1 MFLRSILDRNFT
13 KNIFMDNKLKGFYIK
28 SILILLLSAPY
39 QFVGAQTISLEDIWT
54 TGKYR
59 AEYYASFNWTKDGQH
74 YTELEFDNKKIPQVN
89 LYHIKN
95 GLIKNLASS
104 LEKIMP
110 ENVPF
115 DDYLLSPDQNLLLF
129 TSDEEPIYRRSS
141 RANYYLLDNQT
152 QKISLLN
159 DTSKGKISYPT
170 FSPDGKKI
178 AYVRENNL
186 FSLEISSRKETAITQ
201 NGKFN
206 YVINGACDW
215 VYEEEFEFAQA
226 FFWSPDSKKIAFY
239 QFDETN
245 VKEYNMQVWGAN
257 YPIDYK
263 YKYPKVGEENS
274 LVKILCYFFDSPK
287 TIEIDATV
295 PGDKEYFPRMRWTG
309 NTSVLSYYRMNRL
322 QNNLEIIHYDV
333 VSKSAKTVYTE
344 TDKAYIEINDSHF
357 YFSTTED
364 FVFTS
369 EKSGFRHIY
378 LFTKANNII
387 TPLTSGEYEVTEIIG
402 IDEKNKIVYFISQ
415 EDSPLEKQLYSVD
428 FTSTKK
434 RKLTKEKGVHDISFS
449 PGFDYYTDGYSNAN
463 TPITAIVK
471 DAHSGNKITVLTENT
486 TLKKKLEKENLSQL
500 EFFKFTTTQ
509 GVNLN
514 AWMMKTK
521 DFDEKKKYPVLL
533 TIYGGPG
540 SQEVMN
546 SWKGANY
553 FWFQLLSQKGYIIAC
568 VDGRGTGGRGAAF
581 KKTTQLNL
589 GKYETEDLIET
600 AKQLKSLS
608 FIDPSRIGIFG
619 WSFGGYLSSLA
630 ITKGADHFKTA
641 IAVAPVT
648 NWRYYDNIYTER
660 YMGLPSENGKGY
672 DENAPAYFAKEL
684 KGNYLLIHG
693 TADDNVHLQNSI
705 EMQRALIK
713 ANKQFDLFYYPDKNH
728 GIYGGNTRYHLYKM
742 MTDFILEKL

>member
-1 MFLRSILDRNFT
+1 M
-13 KNIFMDNKLKGFYIK
+13 
-28 SILILLLSAPY
+28 LLLSVPY
-39 QFVGAQTISLEDIWT
+39 LVSAQSISIEDIWL

-59 AEYYASFNWTKDGQH
+59 AEYYSSFNWTKDGQH
-74 YTELEFDNKKIPQVN
+74 YTEAEIDDKKVLHVN
-89 LYHIKN
+89 LFHIKN

-104 LEKIMP
+104 LEKVMP
-110 ENVPF
+110 ANTNF
-115 DDYLLSPDQNLLLF
+115 DDYILSPDQSLLLL
-129 TSDEEPIYRRSS
+129 SSEEEPIYRRSS
-141 RANYYLLDNQT
+141 KANYYLLNNAE
-152 QKISLLN
+152 QKLFLLH

-170 FSPDGKKI
+170 FSPDGKRI
-178 AYVRENNL
+178 AFVRENNL
-186 FSLEISSRKETAITQ
+186 FIVEISSMKETSITQ
-201 NGKFN
+201 DGKFN
-206 YVINGACDW
+206 AVINGACDW

-226 FFWSPDSKKIAFY
+226 FYWSPDSKKIAFY
-239 QFDETN
+239 RFDESK
-245 VKEYNMQVWGAN
+245 VKEYSMQVWSDI
-257 YPIDYK
+257 YPKEYK

-274 LVKILCYFFDSPK
+274 LVKLNCYFIDENK
-287 TIEIDATV
+287 TIEIDESV
-295 PGDKEYFPRMRWTG
+295 PGEKEYFPRMKWTG

-322 QNNLEIIHYDV
+322 QNKLEIIHFDV
-333 VSKSAKTVYTE
+333 LKKTSSVVYTE
-344 TDKAYIEINDSHF
+344 IDKAYIEINDNHF
-357 YFSTTED
+357 YFSTSED

-369 EKSGFRHIY
+369 EKTGFRHAY
-378 LFTKANNII
+378 LFTKSSNS
-387 TPLTSGEYEVTEIIG
+387 LTALTTGNYEVSEILG
-402 IDEKNKIVYFISQ
+402 VDEKNKLIYFISQ

-428 FTSTKK
+428 FTGTKK
-434 RKLTKEKGVHDISFS
+434 RTLTKEKGVHDISFS
-449 PGFDYYTDGYSNAN
+449 PEFDYYTDGYSNAN
-463 TPITAIVK
+463 TPITATLME
-471 DAHSGNKITVLTENT
+471 AATGNKISMVAENNVLKAT
-486 TLKKKLEKENLSQL
+486 LEKENLSSI
-500 EFFKFTTTQ
+500 EFFKFTSSQ
-509 GVNLN
+509 GISLN
-514 AWMMKTK
+514 AWMLKPK
-521 DFDEKKKYPVLL
+521 DFDRKKKYPVLL

-540 SQEVMN
+540 SQEVVN

-553 FWFQLLSQKGYIIAC
+553 FWFQLLAQKGYIIAC

-581 KKTTQLNL
+581 KKLTQLNL

-600 AKQLKSLS
+600 AKQLKKLT
-608 FIDPSRIGIFG
+608 FIDSTRIGVFG
-619 WSFGGYLSSLA
+619 WSYGGYLSSLA

-672 DENAPAYFAKEL
+672 DENAPAYFAKAL